1 LFTIAPPR
9 RSRRMQGLS
18 PEHPEG
24 SHPLHPD
31 TPEGTPED
39 SPRPGEIPLVPLSH
53 VDISDVPEVFS
64 PPPRVERTDSL
75 ENPSI
80 HNTIEDYHIRRGER
94 PEGRFH
100 LSRDDLPP
108 PESAAGPSWS
118 GDFHRVLF
126 GDSEPPESPVWE
138 SEITPAT
145 TTYRFILPPEMAHL
159 ANTTTVQTGIP
170 ATTLAPINTQRTP
183 VTNPILP
190 PGYQALNPALNVPHS
205 TPPQTPAGSPGGP
218 QFPGHP
224 IPGFIPTLPQFPAG
238 IVNPSGTLPPVAPN
252 VQIPPGGQ
260 SSTVPFPGQPIVT
273 TQPPVGTQFPG
284 GNVPLIGGPHS
295 PLGQN
300 IPPALAQYWTQL
312 LQNVPQNP
320 GGQPTIPTQGQPYP
334 GVTNPI
340 WGSVQSTPP
349 QVPTQTQGYNPWGYY
364 PIHPPQGQP
373 GSSLWGQTAYAP
385 TGLPTGLP
393 PQSHQYPQ
401 VNRQLPFLATLDLP
415 DLSRILNDPIR
426 HSPQWPAIPA
436 KLPSDI
442 PKFDGKAGDD
452 PNNHVMTFHLWC
464 SSNSL
469 MDDSIRLRLF
479 QRTLTGAAAK
489 WYIELPRGFFSDF
502 NTLAMA
508 FLTHY
513 QLPIRYDTGTEIL
526 TSFKQDFGTH
536 ISDHIHEWRRRRR
549 LIKLEL
555 PDQLLAEWFTKSFV
569 NKIAKDI
576 AMGGVVTEEQ
586 AISRAQYL
594 DLVYSQTSTLYD
606 LLPDLPS
613 SGYFQHFYCS
623 SCFTRS

>member
-80 HNTIEDYHIRRGER
+80 HNTEEDYHIRRGER
-94 PEGRFH
+94 PAGRFH

-190 PGYQALNPALNVPHS
+190 PGYHALNPALNVPHS

-218 QFPGHP
+218 QFPGHS

-260 SSTVPFPGQPIVT
+260 SSTVPFPGHTIVT

-284 GNVPLIGGPHS
+284 GSVPLIGGPHS

-312 LQNVPQNP
+312 LQNVPQNS

-436 KLPSDI
+436 KIPSDI

-479 QRTLTGAAAK
+479 QRTLTGAATK

-513 QLPIRYDTGTEIL
+513 
-526 TSFKQDFGTH
+526 
-536 ISDHIHEWRRRRR
+536 
-549 LIKLEL
+549 
-555 PDQLLAEWFTKSFV
+555 
-569 NKIAKDI
+569 
-576 AMGGVVTEEQ
+576 
-586 AISRAQYL
+586 
-594 DLVYSQTSTLYD
+594 
-606 LLPDLPS
+606 
-613 SGYFQHFYCS
+613 
-623 SCFTRS
+623 

>member
-9 RSRRMQGLS
+9 CSCRMQGLS
-18 PEHPEG
+18 PEHPEA

-64 PPPRVERTDSL
+64 PPPSVERTDSL
-75 ENPSI
+75 KNPSI
-80 HNTIEDYHIRRGER
+80 HNTIEDYRIRHGER

-159 ANTTTVQTGIP
+159 ANTTTVQTGIL
-170 ATTLAPINTQRTP
+170 ATTLALINTQRTP

-205 TPPQTPAGSPGGP
+205 TPSQTPAGSPGGP
-218 QFPGHP
+218 QFSGHP
-224 IPGFIPTLPQFPAG
+224 IPGFIPTLPQFPTG

-260 SSTVPFPGQPIVT
+260 SSTVPFPGQTIVT

-401 VNRQLPFLATLDLP
+401 VNQ
-415 DLSRILNDPIR
+415 
-426 HSPQWPAIPA
+426 
-436 KLPSDI
+436 
-442 PKFDGKAGDD
+442 
-452 PNNHVMTFHLWC
+452 
-464 SSNSL
+464 
-469 MDDSIRLRLF
+469 
-479 QRTLTGAAAK
+479 
-489 WYIELPRGFFSDF
+489 
-502 NTLAMA
+502 
-508 FLTHY
+508 
-513 QLPIRYDTGTEIL
+513 
-526 TSFKQDFGTH
+526 
-536 ISDHIHEWRRRRR
+536 
-549 LIKLEL
+549 
-555 PDQLLAEWFTKSFV
+555 
-569 NKIAKDI
+569 
-576 AMGGVVTEEQ
+576 
-586 AISRAQYL
+586 
-594 DLVYSQTSTLYD
+594 
-606 LLPDLPS
+606 
-613 SGYFQHFYCS
+613 
-623 SCFTRS
+623 